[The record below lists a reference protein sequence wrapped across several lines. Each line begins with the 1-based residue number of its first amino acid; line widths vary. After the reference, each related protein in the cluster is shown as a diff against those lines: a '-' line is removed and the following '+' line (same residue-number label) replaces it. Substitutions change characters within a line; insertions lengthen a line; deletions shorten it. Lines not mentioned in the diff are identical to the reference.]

1 MMQERDLQ
9 EYLYNNPEVLFPHAV
24 ITEKTKEYSIRGQR
38 IDLLF
43 MVDGVRYIVELKS
56 KKIERENIGQVIE
69 YYGLMKEYM
78 KETNLKMVLV
88 APEIP
93 KWRSTFLEELG
104 IRCLEINEI
113 PKNSY
118 ESNEITSKMKSSLER
133 QIKDDS
139 LLKLIDHPGE
149 GFKKEDFQLG
159 VTPLGVAKVSRFLKD
174 LLPLVA
180 KEYPEF
186 EITPYRITRPHQAT
200 VEFEYHQASNY
211 GEPVFRKGNVW
222 FAFIFGSTGE
232 EPPNDV
238 PNISVMM
245 NHFMF
250 EIAIN
255 SEIQSSQK
263 VFINTIKSKTNAFNQ
278 ILSRFD
284 HLIFRTHLKYEHQPR
299 FYHWILTDYVN
310 TKDIDAEFIINNY
323 REHEGKFSQ
332 ERNYW
337 VDYIIKNNPSLTENQ
352 KQHLVKTNKSINFSQ
367 RLSIPIKSDDPI
379 WERDYSSQLEM
390 FKESIFK
397 LKDFILFFVK

>member
-9 EYLYNNPEVLFPHAV
+9 EYLYNNPEVLFPDAAV
-24 ITEKTKEYSIRGQR
+24 TEKTKEYYIRGQR

-56 KKIERENIGQVIE
+56 KIIERENIGQVIE

-78 KETNLKMVLV
+78 NEANLKMVLV

-104 IRCLEINEI
+104 IRCLEIKEI

-118 ESNEITSKMKSSLER
+118 ESNKITSKMKSSLGR
-133 QIKDDS
+133 QVKDDS
-139 LLKLIDHPGE
+139 LLKLIDHPAE

-159 VTPLGVAKVSRFLKD
+159 VTRLKFAKVSRFLKD

-186 EITPYRITRPHQAT
+186 EITPYRITRPYA
-200 VEFEYHQASNY
+200 VDVDFEYHEASGY
-211 GEPVFRKGNVW
+211 GEPAFKNGDVW
-222 FAFIFGSTGE
+222 FAFRFGLTGN

-238 PNISVMM
+238 PNISAMM
-245 NHFMF
+245 NYF
-250 EIAIN
+250 EFSVCVNA
-255 SEIQSSQK
+255 ELHSSQK
-263 VFINTIKSKTNAFNQ
+263 VFINGIESQKNAFNE

-284 HLIFRTHLKYEHQPR
+284 GLMLKTYLKYEYQPH

-323 REHEGKFSQ
+323 REHEEKFSQ

-337 VDYIIKNNPSLTENQ
+337 VDYIIKNNLSLTEKQ
-352 KQHLVKTNKSINFSQ
+352 KQHLVRTNKRFNFAQ

-379 WERDYSSQLEM
+379 WERNYSSQLEM
-390 FKESIFK
+390 FKENIFR